1 MDGVSVKGLIQ
12 SQVIELLRKAK
23 EKVVLVIS
31 RQEYVESQDEVRMR
45 VKTIIHKRIFNNETK
60 YH

>member
-1 MDGVSVKGLIQ
+1 MDGVSVKGLTQ

-45 VKTIIHKRIFNNETK
+45 VKTIIHKRIFNNET
-60 YH
+60 